1 VVCDMKLQHLVL
13 WVALGCALTAS
24 AQSPGMRGMRVR
36 SAEAAGIPNYD
47 VEQCHALVIGIN
59 EYKHWSSLRSA
70 ANDAQAVS
78 DLLKS
83 HFGYK
88 NVTLL
93 QNEQATRRNILSAL
107 DGYTRLTEQDSLL
120 IYYAGHGWMD
130 DYQNGFWVPHEA
142 PRDSKF
148 DYVAN
153 SRIVNDYFKKYKV
166 RHLLVIADSC
176 FSGALMRGG
185 DHGRDNKWKLP
196 SGFRKPSRW
205 VLTSGDLAPVPDDA
219 GGGHSPFATR
229 FLQFMKYSDEPAF
242 GIRDLHLYVRKN
254 LKTEPLCEPI
264 SSSMHMPGGEYVF
277 CRMDTPLP
285 HGMADDRPVIHS
297 TPTVTLPPAQP
308 VVQYGALV
316 VNSPT
321 EGVVSIDG
329 QGAYL
334 ITPTQN
340 LRWGK
345 LPIGTHNIAVVA
357 GSQRWETRVQV
368 VAGQTVTV
376 SAVLDSEQER
386 LAEAIAAREARALAA
401 EQARQAE
408 EERLRQQRLYELEQ
422 ERKRQETLQRQQLDD
437 ARARRALEIKLQR
450 EAEEREKAAKKK
462 VRRPKVH

>member
-1 VVCDMKLQHLVL
+1 
-13 WVALGCALTAS
+13 
-24 AQSPGMRGMRVR
+24 MRGMRVR
-36 SAEAAGIPNYD
+36 SAEVAGIPNYD
-47 VEQCHALVIGIN
+47 VEQCHALVVGIN
-59 EYKHWSSLRSA
+59 EYKHWPSLRSA
-70 ANDAQAVS
+70 AKDAQAVADVLRS
-78 DLLKS
+78 N
-83 HFGYK
+83 FGYK
-88 NVTLL
+88 DVVLL
-93 QNEQATRRNILSAL
+93 LNEEATRRNILSAL

-142 PRDSKF
+142 PKDSKF

-153 SRIVNDYFKKYKV
+153 SYIVSDYFKKYKV
-166 RHLLVIADSC
+166 RHLLVVADSC
-176 FSGALMRGG
+176 FSGALMRGTG
-185 DHGRDNKWKLP
+185 QSRSDQWKLP
-196 SGFRKPSRW
+196 AGFRKPSRMIM
-205 VLTSGDLAPVPDDA
+205 TSGDLAPVPDDA

-229 FLQFMKYSDEPAF
+229 FLQFLQYSDEPAF
-242 GIRDLHLYVRKN
+242 GILDLHTYVRKN
-254 LKTEPLCEPI
+254 LKTEPLCEPLNTP
-264 SSSMHMPGGEYVF
+264 MHMPGGEYVF

-285 HGMADDRPVIHS
+285 LDTSGSSQSMVS
-297 TPTVTLPPAQP
+297 GTSGVTLPPEAP
-308 VVQYGALV
+308 SVQHGTLV
-316 VNSPT
+316 VNSPA

-340 LRWGK
+340 LRWGR

-376 SAVLDSEQER
+376 SAVLDPEQDR
-386 LAEAIAAREARALAA
+386 IAAAIAAREARALKA
-401 EQARQAE
+401 EQAKLEE

-422 ERKRQETLQRQQLDD
+422 ERKAQEALQRRQLDD

-450 EAEEREKAAKKK
+450 EAEEREAAESKK